1 MTVKTVPV
9 ILAGGSG
16 TRLWPLSRAGYPKQF
31 FPLIKERETLLQST
45 VLRTAAFADMQAPIV
60 VCHEDHRFIVA
71 EQLRQIDVQ
80 AAAVILE
87 PAARN
92 TAPAIALAGIYAQ
105 QHFPAANLLIMPADH
120 VLQNHEALLKAY
132 LNAHEA
138 ITAGHLISF
147 GIKAQ
152 RPKTAY
158 GYIKIADKIAESVY
172 KIARFVEKPSKA
184 DAIQFVKAGDYYWNC
199 GIFAFKT
206 QSYLEELDLQEQQMM
221 ACCRDAMKNAHAD
234 GDFIRPNADD
244 LKNCPSNS
252 IDYAVMEKT
261 MRSAMVELHSAWN
274 DVGSWDALMQEQAS
288 DADSNVKIGD
298 VVTQEVTNSYL
309 RTSHGLLAVAGVD
322 DLVVVVTDDAVLVAN
337 KDHCQKV
344 KHLVAALQSNN
355 RAEAQLHL
363 NVHRPW
369 GSYHTLAQGKNFKVK
384 KIIVHAQQCLSLQ
397 RHQRRSEHWV
407 IINGVATV
415 VNGGNTFTLKANE
428 STFIPSNTKH
438 RLRNDTGQPLE
449 LIEVQVGDYL
459 GEDDIE
465 RFSDSYGRVSIQP

>member
-1 MTVKTVPV
+1 M
-9 ILAGGSG
+9 
-16 TRLWPLSRAGYPKQF
+16 
-31 FPLIKERETLLQST
+31 
-45 VLRTAAFADMQAPIV
+45 
-60 VCHEDHRFIVA
+60 
-71 EQLRQIDVQ
+71 
-80 AAAVILE
+80 
-87 PAARN
+87 
-92 TAPAIALAGIYAQ
+92 
-105 QHFPAANLLIMPADH
+105 
-120 VLQNHEALLKAY
+120 
-132 LNAHEA
+132 
-138 ITAGHLISF
+138 
-147 GIKAQ
+147 
-152 RPKTAY
+152 
-158 GYIKIADKIAESVY
+158 
-172 KIARFVEKPSKA
+172 
-184 DAIQFVKAGDYYWNC
+184 QFVKAGDYYWNC
-199 GIFAFKT
+199 GIFAFKA
-206 QSYLEELDLQEQQMM
+206 QRYLEELGLQEQHMM
-221 ACCRDAMKNAHAD
+221 ACCEDAMKNAHAD
-234 GDFIRPNADD
+234 GDFVRPNADS

-261 MRSAMVELHSAWN
+261 TRSAMVELHSAWN
-274 DVGSWDALMQEQAS
+274 DVGSWDALMQEQAI

-363 NVHRPW
+363 SVHRPW

-415 VNGGNTFTLKANE
+415 VNGDNTFTLKANE

-438 RLRNDTGQPLE
+438 RLRNDTAQPLE

-465 RFSDSYGRVSIQP
+465 RFSDSYGRVSIQT